1 MRLEIDPNAC
11 VGHGRCYAEAPHSIN
26 ADDEGR
32 GVVLEADVPDPW
44 HDEVRMAARS
54 CPEQAVVLDEFDS

>member
-11 VGHGRCYAEAPHSIN
+11 VGHGRCYAEAPHAID

-32 GVVLEADVPDPW
+32 GVPLFNDVPQRW
-44 HDEVRMAARS
+44 QDEARMAAQS
-54 CPEQAVVLDEFDS
+54 CPERAVHLDEH